1 MISRFVPHA
10 PSLCVRPAPSL
21 RYPRAAMTRTT
32 FTWLAAA
39 WCASLSGLLLI
50 TMLTRLFG

>member
-10 PSLCVRPAPSL
+10 PSLCVRPAPSQ

-32 FTWLAAA
+32 FTWLAAT
-39 WCASLSGLLLI
+39 GVR
-50 TMLTRLFG
+50 RLADCSSSQC